1 MCSSQVAGC
10 AQICYVWTI
19 YIINNHLLP
28 KRRLIILCV
37 HSKSV
42 KSRVLSRRSK
52 AQRTKRRMKNEEQT
66 TRKPGVISSV
76 NQIII
81 VPLLSPTFTVFNTN
95 GAVSGRPAV
104 ELEASFL
111 GKPVHPKTRL
121 AIFDSSESPKVLVCF
136 FGKPSLKIIEKHSF
150 LWHSWQLLTEIQLFA
165 QKFSPRIKRS
175 NTFVLIIDYRYY
187 L

>member
-111 GKPVHPKTRL
+111 GGPAAAAVWLNHHYLRLCTKQQCSPGLKLVLDPKEKPDLNHQQP
-121 AIFDSSESPKVLVCF
+121 
-136 FGKPSLKIIEKHSF
+136 
-150 LWHSWQLLTEIQLFA
+150 
-165 QKFSPRIKRS
+165 
-175 NTFVLIIDYRYY
+175 
-187 L
+187 